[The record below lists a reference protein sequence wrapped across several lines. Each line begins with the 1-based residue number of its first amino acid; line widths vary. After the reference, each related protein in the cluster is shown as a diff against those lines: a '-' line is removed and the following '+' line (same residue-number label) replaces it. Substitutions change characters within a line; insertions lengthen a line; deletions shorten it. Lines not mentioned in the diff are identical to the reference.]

1 MRKGLTLTRGE
12 KAQIEKAIQKLDES
26 YQRGTI
32 NPMVYRNKRGKL
44 LANLDRPI
52 AARTPINLNQ
62 KGFFR
67 NRSDVHFGPSPIGYW
82 DQSMTT
88 NGANMPQR
96 RVSSNKIR
104 ASLVNIA
111 DNGYWNSN
119 NFQEA
124 IQSASKASQKARENN
139 TSYFQQ
145 AVMKSNKLGSAQ
157 STLTDAGVWNAI
169 QSSEPVLKAMKR
181 LEDTISYTVQRMY
194 AVGISKQ
201 AAMDAIKRSAIT
213 TGQSMTA
220 SGYSKENAARI
231 IAMVIRGEI
240 GVEKAIA
247 EVAGDLN
254 QVAANVAAINQNAN
268 ELTNV
273 PTATSQGYKSS
284 WNNGYNIH
292 ANQRGRVNG
301 PANKPT
307 SPWSNGFDIHGNGTP
322 TGVSTQAL
330 MQAKNQLVQSFD
342 LSNNPVERN
351 ELSQQI
357 SQIEQTLNQ
366 RQQGSDS
373 VRRSFKKPNNGSGGP
388 VEATYNPRNN
398 FRANNS
404 LMQQTSAA
412 LNRGGP
418 SIATV
423 VKDIFTIDANMY
435 LDWTSGTPI
444 AVANNGSYTNA
455 GKNSDPSRVF
465 SSGVWT
471 VFAANANA
479 VPALKSIV
487 NSIGYALASPL
498 WSAGDRA
505 YLTYLKK
512 ITEQRIAGLEGNAVF
527 ELPSNIGN
535 GNNMRLNQGI
545 VELIQQEANN
555 IVNNGGNNRV
565 SQAESYNAY
574 LTSLPPHELRT
585 LLLDTAYRYLKVG
598 INYVGPDFAGNE
610 SDIMLQVAGT
620 EEQQLKDMM
629 LLLRANDLYPG
640 PMGVSYADLLMD
652 LFHSGYN
659 LSFLGD
665 YMQLVELFLATMTA
679 QERELLSPLLMSIG
693 MLSNI
698 PTTNM
703 GLNNPVPNTNQINN
717 AAIQQERRAA
727 QQAQRMAQQQ
737 SRLAQQSQRL
747 AQQKAK
753 AFQQDQ
759 RRLAQQEAKRV
770 RQAMQAERKA
780 AQQAERRANQERR
793 AAQQAAKATEQAAR
807 KAAQQAEAKAA
818 QQAARHA
825 QQAKQNLPIKIMPRS
840 RGRRDFRSRA
850 SPFGLRGSTSTTM
863 STRSHGGARFVT
875 DPRTIYRG

>member
-12 KAQIEKAIQKLDES
+12 KRQIEKAIQKLDES

-32 NPMVYRNKRGKL
+32 NPMVYRDKRGKL
-44 LANLDRPI
+44 LANLNRPL

-62 KGFFR
+62 KGFFK

-82 DQSMTT
+82 DQTMTT

-104 ASLVNIA
+104 ASLINIA

-124 IQSASKASQKARENN
+124 IQTASKATQNAREENK
-139 TSYFQQ
+139 SYFQQ
-145 AVMKSNKLGSAQ
+145 AVMKSKVLGSAQ
-157 STLTDAGVWNAI
+157 ATLTDAGVWNEI
-169 QSSEPVLKAMKR
+169 QSSEPVVKAMKR

-201 AAMDAIKRSAIT
+201 QAMDAIKRSAIA
-213 TGQSMTA
+213 TGKSMTA
-220 SGYSKENAARI
+220 SGYSKENAARL

-254 QVAANVAAINQNAN
+254 QVAANVAAINQNSD
-268 ELTNV
+268 ELTNA
-273 PTATSQGYKSS
+273 PTASRNGYRPS
-284 WNNGYNIH
+284 WNDGYNIH
-292 ANQRGRVNG
+292 ANQRGRTNT
-301 PANKPT
+301 PTNKPH
-307 SPWSNGFDIHGNGTP
+307 SPWNNGFDIHGNGTP

-330 MQAKNQLVQSFD
+330 MQAKNQLEQRFD

-366 RQQGSDS
+366 RQQGADS

-418 SIATV
+418 SITTV

-435 LDWTSGTPI
+435 LDWTSGNPI

-455 GKNSDPSRVF
+455 TKNSDPSRVF
-465 SSGVWT
+465 PSGVWT
-471 VFAANANA
+471 VFAGNANA

-498 WSAGDRA
+498 WSEGDRA
-505 YLTYLKK
+505 YLTYLKQ
-512 ITEQRIAGLEGNAVF
+512 ITEERIANLAK
-527 ELPSNIGN
+527 SNLLSV
-535 GNNMRLNQGI
+535 MQ
-545 VELIQQEANN
+545 EQSIQQMNQNN
-555 IVNNGGNNRV
+555 SGNLA
-565 SQAESYNAY
+565 SEMEEYGQYLASLSSPELAEVFLPKAY
-574 LTSLPPHELRT
+574 H
-585 LLLDTAYRYLKVG
+585 YLKVG
-598 INYVGPDFAGNE
+598 INYVGPDFAGDE
-610 SDIMLQVAGT
+610 MDIMLQVAGS
-620 EEQQLKDMM
+620 EEQQAKD
-629 LLLRANDLYPG
+629 LLLFMEALERIREIEGDENAYAVILHELYTR
-640 PMGVSYADLLMD
+640 
-652 LFHSGYN
+652 GYN
-659 LSFLGD
+659 LSFLAERPD
-665 YMQLVELFLATMTA
+665 LVHMFMATLNVNERNEFENFLI
-679 QERELLSPLLMSIG
+679 EIG
-693 MLSNI
+693 L
-698 PTTNM
+698 PTNSL
-703 GLNNPVPNTNQINN
+703 GVSQNNTPINTNQINN

-737 SRLAQQSQRL
+737 SRLAQQAQRL
-747 AQQKAK
+747 AQQKQK
-753 AFQQDQ
+753 AFQQEQ
-759 RRLAQQEAKRV
+759 RRLAQQEAKRI
-770 RQAMQAERKA
+770 RQAQQAERKA

-793 AAQQAAKATEQAAR
+793 AAQQAAKAAEQAAR

-818 QQAARHA
+818 QQAARQA
-825 QQAKQNLPIKIMPRS
+825 QQAKQNLPPSLNPLPIRPGRGFPGGPSLGPSLGPS
-840 RGRRDFRSRA
+840 RPS
-850 SPFGLRGSTSTTM
+850 FGLRGSTSSTM
-863 STRSHGGARFVT
+863 STRSHGGARFVN
-875 DPRTIYRG
+875 DPRAIYRG

>member
-12 KAQIEKAIQKLDES
+12 KRQIEKAIQKLDES

-32 NPMVYRNKRGKL
+32 NPMVYRDKRGKL
-44 LANLDRPI
+44 LANLNRPL

-62 KGFFR
+62 KGFFK

-82 DQSMTT
+82 DQTMTT

-104 ASLVNIA
+104 ASLINIA

-124 IQSASKASQKARENN
+124 IQSASKATQNAREQN

-145 AVMKSNKLGSAQ
+145 AVMKSNALGSAQ
-157 STLTDAGVWNAI
+157 ATLTDAGVWNEI

-201 AAMDAIKRSAIT
+201 QAMDAIKRSAIA
-213 TGQSMTA
+213 TGKSMTA
-220 SGYSKENAARI
+220 SGYSKENAARL

-254 QVAANVAAINQNAN
+254 QVAANVAAINQNSD
-268 ELTNV
+268 ELVNA
-273 PTATSQGYKSS
+273 PTASRNGYKPS
-284 WNNGYNIH
+284 WNDGYNIH
-292 ANQRGRVNG
+292 ANQRGRTNT
-301 PANKPT
+301 PTNKPH
-307 SPWSNGFDIHGNGTP
+307 SPWNNGFDIHGNGTP

-330 MQAKNQLVQSFD
+330 MQAKNQLEQRFD

-366 RQQGSDS
+366 RQQGADS

-423 VKDIFTIDANMY
+423 VKDILTIDANMY
-435 LDWTSGTPI
+435 LDWTSGNPI

-455 GKNSDPSRVF
+455 TENSDPSRVF
-465 SSGVWT
+465 PSGVWT
-471 VFAANANA
+471 VFAGNANA
-479 VPALKSIV
+479 IPALKSIV

-498 WSAGDRA
+498 WSEGDRA

-512 ITEQRIAGLEGNAVF
+512 NTEKRIENLEKGPVTQEEYLQQIAQ
-527 ELPSNIGN
+527 
-535 GNNMRLNQGI
+535 NN
-545 VELIQQEANN
+545 EPA
-555 IVNNGGNNRV
+555 
-565 SQAESYNAY
+565 SQAESYDAY
-574 LTSLPPHELRT
+574 LASLSPDELRA
-585 LLLDTAYRYLKVG
+585 LLLETAYRYLKLG
-598 INYVGPDFAGNE
+598 ITYVGPDFAGNE

-620 EEQQLKDMM
+620 EEQQMKDTM
-629 LLLRANDLYPG
+629 LFLRAFDLYPG
-640 PMGVSYADLLMD
+640 PSGVSYVDILMD
-652 LFHSGYN
+652 LFNSGYN
-659 LSFLGD
+659 LSFLGEH
-665 YMQLVELFLATMTA
+665 MQLVEMFLLTLTA
-679 QERELLSPLLMSIG
+679 QEKDVLAPLLVSIG
-693 MLSNI
+693 MPPSIPNI
-698 PTTNM
+698 NM
-703 GLNNPVPNTNQINN
+703 GLNNPMPNTNAINN

-737 SRLAQQSQRL
+737 SRLAQQAQRL
-747 AQQKAK
+747 AQQKQK
-753 AFQQDQ
+753 AFQQEQ

-770 RQAMQAERKA
+770 RQAQQAERKA

-793 AAQQAAKATEQAAR
+793 AAQQAAKAAEQAAR
-807 KAAQQAEAKAA
+807 KATQQAEAKAA
-818 QQAARHA
+818 QQAARQA
-825 QQAKQNLPIKIMPRS
+825 QQAKQNLPPSLYLPIRPGRGFPGGPSLGPSLGPS
-840 RGRRDFRSRA
+840 RPS
-850 SPFGLRGSTSTTM
+850 FGLRGSTSSTM
-863 STRSHGGARFVT
+863 STRSHGGARFVN
-875 DPRTIYRG
+875 DPRAIYRG

>member
-12 KAQIEKAIQKLDES
+12 KRQIEKAIQKLDES

-44 LANLDRPI
+44 LANLNRPL
-52 AARTPINLNQ
+52 AARTPINVNQ
-62 KGFFR
+62 KGFFK

-82 DQSMTT
+82 DQTMTT
-88 NGANMPQR
+88 NGGNMPQR

-104 ASLVNIA
+104 ASLINIA

-124 IQSASKASQKARENN
+124 IQSASKATQNAREQN

-145 AVMKSNKLGSAQ
+145 AVMKSNALGSAQ
-157 STLTDAGVWNAI
+157 ATLTDAGVWNEI
-169 QSSEPVLKAMKR
+169 QSSEPVVKAMKR

-201 AAMDAIKRSAIT
+201 QAMDAIKRSAIA
-213 TGQSMTA
+213 TGKSMTA
-220 SGYSKENAARI
+220 SGYSKENAARL

-254 QVAANVAAINQNAN
+254 QVAANVAAINQNSD
-268 ELTNV
+268 ELINA
-273 PTATSQGYKSS
+273 PTASRNGYKAS
-284 WNNGYNIH
+284 WNDGYNIH
-292 ANQRGRVNG
+292 ANQRGRTNT
-301 PANKPT
+301 PTNKPH
-307 SPWSNGFDIHGNGTP
+307 SPWNNGFDIHGNGTP

-330 MQAKNQLVQSFD
+330 MQAKNQLEQRFD

-366 RQQGSDS
+366 RQQGADS

-435 LDWTSGTPI
+435 LDWTSGNPI

-455 GKNSDPSRVF
+455 TQNSDPSRVF
-465 SSGVWT
+465 PSGVWT
-471 VFAANANA
+471 VFAGNANA

-498 WSAGDRA
+498 WSEGDRA

-512 ITEQRIAGLEGNAVF
+512 NTEKRIENLEKGPVTQEEYLQQISQNNSGNLASEMEDYGQYLASLGPVEFGEVF
-527 ELPSNIGN
+527 LPK
-535 GNNMRLNQGI
+535 
-545 VELIQQEANN
+545 
-555 IVNNGGNNRV
+555 
-565 SQAESYNAY
+565 AY
-574 LTSLPPHELRT
+574 H
-585 LLLDTAYRYLKVG
+585 YLKVG
-598 INYVGPDFAGNE
+598 INYVGPDFAGDE
-610 SDIMLQVAGT
+610 MDIMLQVAGS
-620 EEQQLKDMM
+620 EEQQAKDLVLFMEAFERIREIEGDDNAYA
-629 LLLRANDLYPG
+629 LILHELYTK
-640 PMGVSYADLLMD
+640 
-652 LFHSGYN
+652 GYN
-659 LSFLGD
+659 LSFLAERPD
-665 YMQLVELFLATMTA
+665 LVHMFLSTLSAV
-679 QERELLSPLLMSIG
+679 ERNSFENLLIDVGLPTDLLGVSQ
-693 MLSNI
+693 
-698 PTTNM
+698 
-703 GLNNPVPNTNQINN
+703 NNTPINTNQINN

-737 SRLAQQSQRL
+737 SRLAQQAQRL
-747 AQQKAK
+747 AQQKQK
-753 AFQQDQ
+753 AFQQEQ
-759 RRLAQQEAKRV
+759 RRFAQQEAKRV
-770 RQAMQAERKA
+770 RQAQQAERKA

-793 AAQQAAKATEQAAR
+793 AAQQAAKAAEQAAR

-818 QQAARHA
+818 QQAARQA
-825 QQAKQNLPIKIMPRS
+825 QQAKQNLPPSLKLPISPG
-840 RGRRDFRSRA
+840 RGRPSLGPSLGPSRP
-850 SPFGLRGSTSTTM
+850 SFGLRGSTSSTM
-863 STRSHGGARFVT
+863 STRSHGGARFVN
-875 DPRTIYRG
+875 DPRAIYRG

>member
-124 IQSASKASQKARENN
+124 IQSASKSSQKAREKN

-231 IAMVIRGEI
+231 IAMVIHGEI

-273 PTATSQGYKSS
+273 PTATSQGYDPS

-292 ANQRGRVNG
+292 ANQRGRVNA
-301 PANKPT
+301 PSNKPT
-307 SPWSNGFDIHGNGTP
+307 SAWNNGFDIYGNGTP

-366 RQQGSDS
+366 RQQGSDT

-435 LDWTSGTPI
+435 LDWTSGNPI

-455 GKNSDPSRVF
+455 GNNSDPSRVF

-471 VFAANANA
+471 VFAGNANA

-498 WSAGDRA
+498 WSEADRA
-505 YLTYLKK
+505 YLKYLKN
-512 ITEQRIAGLEGNAVF
+512 ITEERIMNLEKGPVTTEEYIQQITQNNV
-527 ELPSNIGN
+527 NN
-535 GNNMRLNQGI
+535 GNNK
-545 VELIQQEANN
+545 
-555 IVNNGGNNRV
+555 V
-565 SQAESYNAY
+565 SQAESYINY
-574 LTSLPPHELRT
+574 LASLPTNELRT

-620 EEQQLKDMM
+620 EEQAMKDTM
-629 LLLRANDLYPG
+629 LLLRANDFYPH
-640 PMGVSYADLLMD
+640 PTGVSYADLLMD

-659 LSFLGD
+659 VSFLSD
-665 YMQLVELFLATMTA
+665 HMQIVELFVASLTA
-679 QERELLSPLLMSIG
+679 QDRETISPLLMSIG
-693 MLSNI
+693 MISNI
-698 PTTNM
+698 PTSNM
-703 GLNNPVPNTNQINN
+703 GLNNPVPNTNQINQV
-717 AAIQQERRAA
+717 AIAA
-727 QQAQRMAQQQ
+727 QQQRLAAQQEQRMAQQQ
-737 SRLAQQSQRL
+737 SRLAQQAQRL
-747 AQQKAK
+747 AQQKAE
-753 AFQQDQ
+753 AFRQEQ
-759 RRLAQQEAKRV
+759 RRLAQQEAKRTAK
-770 RQAMQAERKA
+770 AMQAERKA

-793 AAQQAAKATEQAAR
+793 AAQNAAKASEQAAR

-825 QQAKQNLPIKIMPRS
+825 RQAKQNLPVKLITPR
-840 RGRRDFRSRA
+840 GGRDFRSRA
-850 SPFGLRGSTSTTM
+850 GLRFGLRGSTSSTM
-863 STRSHGGARFVT
+863 STRSHGGARFVA
-875 DPRTIYRG
+875 DPRANYRG